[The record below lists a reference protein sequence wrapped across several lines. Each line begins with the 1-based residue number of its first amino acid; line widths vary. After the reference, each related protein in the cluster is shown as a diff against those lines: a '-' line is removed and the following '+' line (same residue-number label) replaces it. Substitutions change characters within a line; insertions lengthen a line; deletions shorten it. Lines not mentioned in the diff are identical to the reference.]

1 MNIYRLPNQIDFKQL
16 VIKPIDGEIF
26 KIEYLFEDRIIEIPR
41 AMVKF
46 DIEPVDVNEIKTYTH
61 SKTPPEKNPQKIEL
75 RKIGEGFNN

>member
-1 MNIYRLPNQIDFKQL
+1 MNIYGLPNQIDFKQL

-46 DIEPVDVNEIKTYTH
+46 D
-61 SKTPPEKNPQKIEL
+61 
-75 RKIGEGFNN
+75 